1 MAPVMMIVEK
11 QDKLSVPD
19 LLADRD
25 LTRGDLQLI
34 FELAERV
41 KAAPGSF
48 AQALR
53 GRQLA
58 LIFEKPSL
66 RTRVTF
72 EVGMTSLGGFA
83 VYLEHAK
90 PRLGEREAIKDIARN
105 LERWVDGIVART
117 FAHEAVVELAQFA
130 SIPVINALT
139 DLFHPCQA
147 LGDFL
152 TLKNKFGDLEG
163 LKLAFVGDGNNVCH
177 SLMITAAKLGVSMR
191 VATPPGYEPKAA
203 ILAEAKALAAESGAT
218 SELVHHPL
226 EAVAGAQAVYTDV
239 WASMGQEYA
248 MHLRAQVFAP
258 YRVTRELMATAASDA
273 VFMHCLPAHRGQE
286 VTDEVIDCPRSV
298 VYEQAENRLHVQK
311 ALLILLLQNGSM

>member
-11 QDKLSVPD
+11 QDKLSVRD

-25 LTRGDLQLI
+25 LSRGDLQLI

-83 VYLEHAK
+83 VYLDHAK
-90 PRLGEREAIKDIARN
+90 PRLGEREAVKDIARN

-117 FAHEAVVELAQFA
+117 FAHEAVVELAQSA

-147 LGDFL
+147 LADFF

-286 VTDEVIDCPRSV
+286 VTGEVIDCPRSV